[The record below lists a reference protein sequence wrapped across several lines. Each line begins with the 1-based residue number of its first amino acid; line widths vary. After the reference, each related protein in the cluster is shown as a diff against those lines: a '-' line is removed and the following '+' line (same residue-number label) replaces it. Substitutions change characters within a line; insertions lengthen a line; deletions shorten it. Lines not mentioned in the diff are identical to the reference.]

1 MKKRFLTAATAGL
14 LSAGMAMSAFAA
26 PGEVSEGGAIPYSD
40 GTDVYAGVILKDPDA
55 KIKVYVPTLF
65 AFVVNGSVDSSATD
79 AISVENNNLLL
90 PNLKVEVNED
100 DGDGP
105 NHSYSIQ
112 TVGEGHMYFEN
123 CSTARDEE
131 NEGAR
136 IGIPVSI
143 KGSIRNEG
151 TAASRN
157 YWEHVGTKPGTDD
170 ADFKHYRLSVDD
182 IVFDTATEDG
192 GFGMGEGITLS
203 APDLGRAGSAGNW
216 EYTNLDDGNYAIAG
230 SQTDVAFGVEVG
242 GQQNDY
248 TQVEESAKV
257 GNIVWTISYDVDNEE
272 GAVDTAPDNDYL
284 ETPGET
290 ESGN

>member
-1 MKKRFLTAATAGL
+1 MRKRLLATATAGL

-26 PGEVSEGGAIPYSD
+26 PTEVSEGGAVPYSD
-40 GTDVYAGVILKDPDA
+40 GTDVYAGVILEDPDA
-55 KIKVYVPTLF
+55 KIKVHVPTLF
-65 AFVVNGSVDSSATD
+65 AFVVNGSVDSSATN

-100 DGDGP
+100 DGQVT

-136 IGIPVSI
+136 AGIPVSI

-151 TAASRN
+151 TAVSRN
-157 YWEHVGTKPGTDD
+157 YWEHVGTQPGTEDG
-170 ADFKHYRLSVDD
+170 DFKHYRLSVDD
-182 IVFDTATEDG
+182 IAFDTATEDG

-203 APDLGRAGSAGNW
+203 APDLGRTGSKGSWA
-216 EYTNLDDGNYAIAG
+216 YTNLDDGNYAITG
-230 SQTDVAFGVEVG
+230 SQTDVKFGVEVG
-242 GQQNDY
+242 GKQNNY

-257 GNIVWTISYDVDNEE
+257 GNIVWTISYDLDNSD
-272 GAVDTAPDNDYL
+272 GVTTAPDNDYL
-284 ETPGET
+284 ETPGT
-290 ESGN
+290 AGTTTP